1 MKDNV
6 GNYSMRNTGPV
17 GVITAYS
24 VGPDYP
30 TNPTKYYYPDCPS
43 WVNTSL

>member
-17 GVITAYS
+17 GLITAYC